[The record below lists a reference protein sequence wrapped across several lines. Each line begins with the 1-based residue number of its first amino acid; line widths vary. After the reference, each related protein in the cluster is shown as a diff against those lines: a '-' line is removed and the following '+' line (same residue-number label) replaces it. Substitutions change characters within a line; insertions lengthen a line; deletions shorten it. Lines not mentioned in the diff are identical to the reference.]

1 MNNQKPS
8 FNNLPEELKLKIIE
22 YLLYKCPLCH
32 KDKVYFDNQVIK
44 CFTCKKHYCKNHSLA
59 ELNSS
64 ICYDC
69 FEEKKDNLY
78 HELLEGIEGIANIC
92 RTS

>member
-1 MNNQKPS
+1 MNKQKAS
-8 FNNLPEELKLKIIE
+8 FENLPKELQLKIIE

-32 KDKVYFDNQVIK
+32 KDKVYFNTDVIK
-44 CFTCKKHYCKNHSLA
+44 CFTCKKHYCKNHSIH

-64 ICYDC
+64 ICHNC

-78 HELLEGIEGIANIC
+78 SELLEGIEGIANIC